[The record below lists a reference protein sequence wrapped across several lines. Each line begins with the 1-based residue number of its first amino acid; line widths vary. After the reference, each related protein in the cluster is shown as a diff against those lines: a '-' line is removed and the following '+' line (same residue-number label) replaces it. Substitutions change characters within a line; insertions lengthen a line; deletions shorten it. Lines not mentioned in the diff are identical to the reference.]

1 MPQRDLHP
9 SDLVRLTHVLAAAR
23 EALQFA
29 RGRERSDLD
38 SDPMLRRAVVHCI
51 QEIGEAVSRVS
62 EETRARAPAI
72 PWTQIVGMRHR
83 LVHAYFAID
92 ANLVWEVLQLDLG
105 PLVAE
110 LEKLLG
116 QGGE

>member
-1 MPQRDLHP
+1 M
-9 SDLVRLTHVLAAAR
+9 
-23 EALQFA
+23 
-29 RGRERSDLD
+29 
-38 SDPMLRRAVVHCI
+38 VHCI

-72 PWTQIVGMRHR
+72 PWTQIVWMRHR

-92 ANLVWEVLQLDLG
+92 GNLVWEVLQRDLG
-105 PLVAE
+105 PPVAE